1 MTAAHLEALRQ
12 QQLAFQAGV
21 LGQADGALLRPAPDG
36 RPAALQIYQQ
46 AHSQRLAGALRD
58 NFEMLAQA
66 LGDDGFTAL
75 AAAYL
80 QAHPPSRPSI
90 RWFGGQLACFMDS
103 CVATDMGLVPHPAL
117 ADLARM
123 DWALRAAFDAGDAPV
138 LQRAALAGL
147 AAEDWP
153 GLRLQLHPAVQ
164 TVALQW
170 AVEAAWQALRAADA
184 GTEPELPAPQ
194 ASPHTL
200 LVWRQ
205 GLETRWRSL
214 ASSEATLLQAVAAG
228 HPFEAW
234 CAQAAALVPSADA
247 AAPLVVGLLQQ
258 WLADGLFCGLS
269 AGPVVR

>member
-1 MTAAHLEALRQ
+1 MSTGHVDALRQ

-21 LGQADGALLRPAPDG
+21 LGQPDGVLLRPAPG
-36 RPAALQIYQQ
+36 GYAAALQVYQQ
-46 AHSQRLAGALRD
+46 AHRLRLAGALRD
-58 NFEMLAQA
+58 NFEMLANA
-66 LGDDGFTAL
+66 LGNERFEPL

-80 QAHPPSRPSI
+80 QAHPPSQPSI
-90 RWFGGQLACFMDS
+90 RWFGGQLASFMDS
-103 CVATDMGLVPHPAL
+103 CVATDNGLVPHPAL

-138 LQRAALAGL
+138 LQRQALAGL
-147 AAEDWP
+147 AADDWP

-170 AVEAAWQALRAADA
+170 AVEAAWQALRAAEP

-214 ASSEATLLQAVAAG
+214 ASTEATLLQAVAAG
-228 HPFEAW
+228 HPFAAW

-247 AAPLVVGLLQQ
+247 AAPLVAGLLQQ
-258 WLADGLFCGLS
+258 WLADGLFCSVS
-269 AGPVVR
+269 AGPAVR